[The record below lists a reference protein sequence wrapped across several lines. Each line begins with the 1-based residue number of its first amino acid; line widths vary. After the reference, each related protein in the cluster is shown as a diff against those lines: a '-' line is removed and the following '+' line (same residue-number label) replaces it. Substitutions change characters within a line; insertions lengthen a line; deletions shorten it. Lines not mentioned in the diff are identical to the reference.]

1 MLIGLLGGSFNPL
14 HLGHIAIARALIQ
27 KKCVERV
34 WLMVSPQNPLKAH
47 EGLLSEATRYEMAV
61 LGAEGEEGI
70 EASDFE
76 FHLPRP
82 SYTITT
88 LQALQKAYPQ
98 HRFALIIGSDNWLIF
113 DRWHRAAEILHH
125 YPIFIYP
132 RPSYEVKAQTLPA
145 GVQLIECKE
154 MPVSS
159 TALRAMIARGEDA
172 APYLPPKVWTYIKER
187 GLYRKA

>member
-1 MLIGLLGGSFNPL
+1 MLIGLLGGSFNPI
-14 HLGHIAIARALIQ
+14 HLGHIAIARAVIK

-47 EGLLSEATRYEMAV
+47 EGLLSETTRYEMAL

-76 FHLPRP
+76 FRLPRP
-82 SYTITT
+82 SYTATT

-98 HRFALIIGSDNWLIF
+98 HRFALIIGSDNWLLF
-113 DRWHRAAEILHH
+113 NRWHQAGEILRHT
-125 YPIFIYP
+125 PIFIYP
-132 RPSYEVKAQTLPA
+132 RPGYEVKAPTLPA
-145 GVQLIECKE
+145 GVQLIECEE

-172 APYLPPKVWTYIKER
+172 APYLPPQTWAYIKAR